1 MRTSERRPGQ
11 HGNRELRRCFVCRSP
26 LSVPTAEGQ
35 QEIACEQCGE
45 LHLVFVEDGRM
56 WIDGLTEDQKYRAA
70 ALVARGLALILA
82 LTVTSVLVAM
92 CIHR

>member
-1 MRTSERRPGQ
+1 
-11 HGNRELRRCFVCRSP
+11 
-26 LSVPTAEGQ
+26 
-35 QEIACEQCGE
+35 
-45 LHLVFVEDGRM
+45 M